1 MNLGKREVKRLE
13 VIFSAKYDALKC
25 EWQTAGGLMSVKGEL
40 ARGDWWVDYCDRHGI
55 EIMHP
60 DWVKECFIHFER
72 RPRREKGKVIC
83 ISSPE
88 NDFWLLVPKNMAEK
102 VIFLGYLP

>member
-1 MNLGKREVKRLE
+1 MNLGKREVKKLE

-25 EWQTAGGLMSVKGEL
+25 EWQCVIDRAGRNAGGGN
-40 ARGDWWVDYCDRHGI
+40 WWVDYCDRHNI

-60 DWVKECFIHFER
+60 DWVKECFN
-72 RPRREKGKVIC
+72 EKGKIYAFSGNYPIC

-88 NDFWLLVPKNMAEK
+88 SDFWLLVPKNMAEK
-102 VIFLGYLP
+102 VLVLGYLP

>member
-1 MNLGKREVKRLE
+1 MNLEEREVKKLE
-13 VIFSAKYDALKC
+13 VIFNAKYDALKH
-25 EWQTAGGLMSVKGEL
+25 EWQTSGGLWSVKGEV
-40 ARGDWWVDYCDRHGI
+40 ARGNWWVDYCDRHNI

-60 DWVKECFIHFER
+60 DWVKECFNCFN
-72 RPRREKGKVIC
+72 EKGNVIC

-102 VIFLGYLP
+102 VLVLGYLP